1 MNESTIP
8 AKPPNALIAYPDEQA
23 EALIAQFPELYDNH
37 LNVARYLDD
46 WASRVDGEITRDRN
60 LSVSDRDYL
69 TGYARALS
77 DVAHH
82 LAQGDC
88 LPGGPVY
95 LVTETRLAEPSSS

>member
-1 MNESTIP
+1 MDESTIP
-8 AKPPNALIAYPDEQA
+8 SKPPNAIVAYLDEQG

-37 LNVARYLDD
+37 VNVARYVED
-46 WASRVDGEITRDRN
+46 WASRVHGEITRDRN
-60 LSVSDRDYL
+60 LSVSDQDYL
-69 TGYARALS
+69 TGYQRALS

-82 LAQGDC
+82 LVQGDC